1 MCPTK
6 KRQRITS
13 ERKHNETTKTFRKS
27 VLKVQMNKSIE
38 CGIENIEGDDRILYG
53 SANDVNYNNF
63 VV

>member
-1 MCPTK
+1 MCLAK
-6 KRQRITS
+6 KWKIITS
-13 ERKHNETTKTFRKS
+13 ERKHNEATKTFRKS

-38 CGIENIEGDDRILYG
+38 CGMESIKGDRILYG